1 MSESGLQLPLLALL
15 LALPAGAGAR
25 ACETVHNTTCAAG
38 SSCAK
43 SSFSATGWGCCPLP
57 NAVDCGTPLG
67 SCCPAGTKCS
77 AVGPGWEKV
86 VSCLPAAAG
95 KPPVPGTPVCKPG
108 PLNRL
113 STTRKNCL
121 VLGDSVSLGYTPFLT
136 TALADDCVVQHAPDG
151 GDGGAEE
158 TGYGLEGLDSFL
170 SNPDGAPLSPDLI
183 LFNFVRT
190 SCSAASP
197 PLCSSP
203 SSDPAALAAGRGYTT
218 ARATGPTRPSPGARG
233 PPPSTRAS

>member
-1 MSESGLQLPLLALL
+1 MSGMSGLQLL
-15 LALPAGAGAR
+15 LALPGATDAR
-25 ACETVHNTTCAAG
+25 VCETVHNTTCAAG

-136 TALADDCVVQHAPDG
+136 TALADDCVVQHAPNG

-158 TGYGLEGLDSFL
+158 TGYGLECLDSFL
-170 SNPDGAPLSPDLI
+170 SNPDGAPVTPDLI

-190 SCSAASP
+190 
-197 PLCSSP
+197 
-203 SSDPAALAAGRGYTT
+203 LAAPRLV
-218 ARATGPTRPSPGARG
+218 RPSALHSL
-233 PPPSTRAS
+233 PPSHFHSVPPYPHPSPHPHLH

>member
-1 MSESGLQLPLLALL
+1 M
-15 LALPAGAGAR
+15 
-25 ACETVHNTTCAAG
+25 
-38 SSCAK
+38 
-43 SSFSATGWGCCPLP
+43 
-57 NAVDCGTPLG
+57 
-67 SCCPAGTKCS
+67 
-77 AVGPGWEKV
+77 
-86 VSCLPAAAG
+86 G

-158 TGYGLEGLDSFL
+158 TGYGLECLDSFL
-170 SNPDGAPLSPDLI
+170 SNPDGAPVTPDLI

-190 SCSAASP
+190 
-197 PLCSSP
+197 
-203 SSDPAALAAGRGYTT
+203 LAAPIRG
-218 ARATGPTRPSPGARG
+218 
-233 PPPSTRAS
+233 